1 VDFLEQQ
8 HEQIKAGFARV
19 KAAHGPERER
29 AFVDLRRLLAVHET
43 AEEEIVH
50 PTARRALPDG
60 DAVVEVRL
68 KEEHEAKEVLAEL
81 ENLDVKGPEF
91 ESQFAALEQDV
102 LAHATAEERQE
113 FERLGD
119 VLDQRQLE
127 RMRTAA
133 EFAEKVAPTRP
144 HPGVESAT
152 ANLLAGPFA
161 AMLDRTRD
169 ALMSKGGE

>member
-1 VDFLEQQ
+1 VEFLEQQ
-8 HEQIKAGFARV
+8 HEQIKAAFARV
-19 KAAHGPERER
+19 KGAHGTEREQ

-50 PTARRALPDG
+50 PIARRELPDG
-60 DAVVEVRL
+60 EAVVSVRL
-68 KEEHEAKEVLAEL
+68 KEEHQAKQVLADL
-81 ENLDVKGPEF
+81 EKLDVQNPAF
-91 ESQFAALEQDV
+91 ESQLAMLEQSV

-113 FERLGD
+113 FERLGEL
-119 VLDQRQLE
+119 LDQPRLE

-169 ALMSKGGE
+169 ALMSKGRE